1 MGTATVG
8 GGTDISKDVAITSA
22 LPAGTNNIGDM
33 DVLSVIPGTGVTNLG
48 KAGNSLPNAG
58 DTAIP
63 ALAVRKDTAAPTAL
77 VNQLY
82 GPLTTD
88 AVGRLWIHPNVDIAS
103 ALPAGTN
110 NIGDVDVATLPAT
123 PAGTNYIGRTGK
135 RRVRI
140 AVKPT
145 ITAGAYAVNDAVG
158 GLLEFANAAAESGIG
173 GRIVSAVVV
182 DDKGQGAANDLVL
195 FLFDRTFT
203 PTADNAPLAIS
214 EGDAENTAGQVT
226 FLASN
231 VQVINGAQPIHLY
244 AENDPGHGFVLLGTS
259 LFGQLKCKGTPTYA
273 ATDDLT
279 VILTTEQD

>member
-22 LPAGTNNIGDM
+22 LPAGTNNTGDM

-145 ITAGAYAVNDAVG
+145 ITAGAYGANDAVG
-158 GLLEFANAAAESGIG
+158 GLLEFANAVAESGKG
-173 GRIVSAVVV
+173 GTITNAYIV
-182 DDKGQGAANDLVL
+182 DDSGQTKTIVMV
-195 FLFDRTFT
+195 LFDRTFT

-214 EGDAENTAGQVT
+214 EADGENSLGFFSFATGG
-226 FLASN
+226 ASLN
-231 VQVINGAQPIHLY
+231 FAQPITLQKTNP
-244 AENDPGHGFVLLGTS
+244 EHGFVLNGTS
-259 LFGQLKCKGTPTYA
+259 LFAQLYTTEAPTYN

-279 VILTTEQD
+279 VVLVIEQD